1 VKFNISSKEFTIAP
15 NSLDLVDRYPIT
27 IDIIDTMNAMSSYS
41 FVISLYDT
49 SSFS

>member
-15 NSLDLVDRYPIT
+15 NSLDIVDRYPIT

-41 FVISLYDT
+41 FEISLYDT
-49 SSFS
+49 SSFL